1 METLWFCLIGF
12 MLATYVVLDGF
23 DMGAGVLHLFVARTE
38 KERELVLRA
47 IGPVWD
53 GNEVWLLASGGAI
66 VLAFPTLYATSFS
79 GFYLPLMMVLWL
91 LIWRSDSEVRR
102 RITRI
107 IPIVFVLVLVLWV
120 GSIARSISVRPLLTQ
135 NFHAR
140 PLGAVFQIASF
151 LAICVSFSL
160 HGRHMAGP
168 AFLTSA

>member
-23 DMGAGVLHLFVARTE
+23 DLGVGVLHLFVARTE
-38 KERELVLRA
+38 EERELVLRT

-91 LIWRSDSEVRR
+91 LIWRALGIEMHHYIRERLWNQFWNVIFTVSSFMLALFLGVALGNVIRR
-102 RITRI
+102 
-107 IPIVFVLVLVLWV
+107 V
-120 GSIARSISVRPLLTQ
+120 PLSAEGKFFL
-135 NFHAR
+135 
-140 PLGAVFQIASF
+140 PL
-151 LAICVSFSL
+151 
-160 HGRHMAGP
+160 
-168 AFLTSA
+168 